1 MGAAVDIIDLISGL
15 ETHTLWLL
23 SGLVFLGLG
32 MLVGEP
38 SLAGL
43 GIAAIITAI
52 AALTVTSFTVQ
63 LLLWG
68 VLAVA
73 LAVVM
78 QGMVPREAKDLTP
91 SKEAEV
97 SEPIPSGGVGMVA
110 YQGSLW
116 NARCQISDVAI
127 AAGETVNVMG
137 RHGNTLIVL
146 PVTFPDNHIY
156 DQTG

>member
-1 MGAAVDIIDLISGL
+1 MVVERLSISG
-15 ETHTLWLL
+15 TRN
-23 SGLVFLGLG
+23 
-32 MLVGEP
+32 
-38 SLAGL
+38 AGWRTQPCRIRNCCYHH
-43 GIAAIITAI
+43 GDR
-52 AALTVTSFTVQ
+52 ALTVTSFTVQ

-127 AAGETVNVMG
+127 AAGETVNVVG

-146 PVTFPDNHIY
+146 PATFPDSHIY
-156 DQTG
+156 DQTV

>member
-52 AALTVTSFTVQ
+52 AL
-63 LLLWG
+63 
-68 VLAVA
+68 
-73 LAVVM
+73 
-78 QGMVPREAKDLTP
+78 
-91 SKEAEV
+91 
-97 SEPIPSGGVGMVA
+97 
-110 YQGSLW
+110 
-116 NARCQISDVAI
+116 
-127 AAGETVNVMG
+127 
-137 RHGNTLIVL
+137 
-146 PVTFPDNHIY
+146 
-156 DQTG
+156 